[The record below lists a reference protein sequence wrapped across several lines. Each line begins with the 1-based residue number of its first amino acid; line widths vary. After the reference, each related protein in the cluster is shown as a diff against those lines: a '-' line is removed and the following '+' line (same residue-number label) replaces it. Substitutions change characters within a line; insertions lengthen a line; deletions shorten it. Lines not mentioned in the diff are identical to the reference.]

1 MSNIDIDIDPEFETK
16 SNFIRYV
23 STKFSF
29 QPKYKPTVE
38 DLYSQDFQIG
48 DSTLKVD
55 FLDTAGDDQFP
66 VMRRLSISSG
76 SNLATFIDLLLIQ
89 NGKEVNKSWITIDLT
104 RLKILKENFLTL
116 SIQIKQQ
123 SKLDSSLSG
132 HAFLLVYS
140 ITCPDSLK
148 MIHTRLEEIKSQRSD
163 FKVSRIE

>member
-1 MSNIDIDIDPEFETK
+1 M
-16 SNFIRYV
+16 
-23 STKFSF
+23 
-29 QPKYKPTVE
+29 E

-76 SNLATFIDLLLIQ
+76 PNFSTSIHLLLILD
-89 NGKEVNKSWITIDLT
+89 GKSGITIDLS
-104 RLKILKENFLTL
+104 RLNILKENFLTL
-116 SIQIKQQ
+116 SIQIKQH
-123 SKLDSSLSG
+123 SKLDCSLSG

-163 FKVSRIE
+163 FKVSI